1 MQKIPSARYAYRTA
15 SVDEIGD
22 EQRNVT
28 MRHLGGVIKRF
39 SAKSKTPKFS
49 VLTNF
54 GSQMFQEHLTPP
66 CSVRSRNSGILVLG
80 ITVIL
85 ASSDLA
91 AQAKAIVSTSD
102 DSNAVTTQA
111 APPPVQPPVRTVPAR
126 TIGVIPTSS
135 QIMYRLRTNVQ
146 IDIEEGVEF
155 ERALND
161 NLTKQR
167 AILRSYGIDP
177 DASLPPG
184 FRLNRSDAR
193 ALNSALDDLED
204 ELEDSAED
212 ILSSRARSEFRD
224 ILRRASQ
231 DRTRAINAMKR

>member
-1 MQKIPSARYAYRTA
+1 MYQFPSAQYAYRTA
-15 SVDEIGD
+15 SVTEIGD
-22 EQRNVT
+22 ETRNIT
-28 MRHLGGVIKRF
+28 MRQLGGVLKRF
-39 SAKSKTPKFS
+39 PAITKTPNFS
-49 VLTNF
+49 FLSN
-54 GSQMFQEHLTPP
+54 
-66 CSVRSRNSGILVLG
+66 VRSEKPQDHVNPSRSMRSCHSGILALG

-102 DSNAVTTQA
+102 DSNAVTSQA

-126 TIGVIPTSS
+126 IIGVIPTSS

-146 IDIEEGVEF
+146 IDVEEGVEF

-204 ELEDSAED
+204 ELEDSAEE